1 MIKSKRPFNFGK
13 GFLGDNEFLGE
24 PLFSGGPYYPK
35 MDDKRFVKMYMKRL
49 LQEFWHAYKYYQE
62 LEERQ

>member
-1 MIKSKRPFNFGK
+1 MTNKRPFNFGE
-13 GFLGDNEFLGE
+13 GFLGE
-24 PLFSGGPYYPK
+24 PLFGGGPYYPK

-62 LEERQ
+62 LE